1 MARNKYPEETK
12 KLIVDT
18 AARLFMEK
26 GYDHTSI
33 QDIIDNLAS
42 HERSHLPP
50 FKSKEDIVYA
60 VLRRCTHRQT

>member
-33 QDIIDNLAS
+33 QDIID
-42 HERSHLPP
+42 
-50 FKSKEDIVYA
+50 KVK
-60 VLRRCTHRQT
+60 

>member
-33 QDIIDNLAS
+33 QDIIDNLAVS
-42 HERSHLPP
+42 R
-50 FKSKEDIVYA
+50 KEPSTTISNP
-60 VLRRCTHRQT
+60 RRKCWMR